1 MSHRDTTSRY
11 CQSCGKAKKACICRW
26 IQPVD
31 TDVELII
38 LQHPTEVNRPKGT
51 EKILTLSLQNSRCL
65 VGEDFSQH
73 AELNRLL
80 NDISY
85 HHLLLYPKEGAL
97 SLEQVLREGPEQADK
112 PKWRVILLDGTWKK
126 AFKMYQLSQNLHAIP
141 AVTLPEHLQGN
152 YRIRKAPGDN
162 HLSTAEAGY
171 HLLTALD
178 KARDFTPLLNAF
190 EQMIDFQIAQLPE
203 GVYQQNYRD

>member
-1 MSHRDTTSRY
+1 
-11 CQSCGKAKKACICRW
+11 
-26 IQPVD
+26 
-31 TDVELII
+31 VELII

-51 EKILTLSLQNSRCL
+51 EKILTLSLKNSRCL

-80 NDISY
+80 SDTSY
-85 HHLLLYPKEGAL
+85 RHLLLYPKEGAL
-97 SLEQVLREGPEQADK
+97 SLDLVLAEDLVQPDK

-162 HLSTAEAGY
+162 QLSTAEAGY
-171 HLLTALD
+171 YLLSALD
-178 KARDFTPLLNAF
+178 TVSDFSPLLNAF
-190 EQMIDFQIAQLPE
+190 EQMIDFQIAQLPP